1 MAGSAR
7 SRQKRSAELRCF
19 ALIIWFLLSASA
31 AAEIELVPYRI
42 VGDAIPAP
50 LTSAPGDRARGRA
63 IVADRRVGLCLLCH
77 SGPFPEVPLQGD
89 LAPSLAGAGSR
100 NSEAQLRLRLVDAS
114 QVNSD
119 TIMPPYYRTEGLDR
133 IAGAYRGKPILTAQ
147 QIEDVIAFL
156 LTLKE

>member
-1 MAGSAR
+1 
-7 SRQKRSAELRCF
+7 
-19 ALIIWFLLSASA
+19 
-31 AAEIELVPYRI
+31 
-42 VGDAIPAP
+42 
-50 LTSAPGDRARGRA
+50 
-63 IVADRRVGLCLLCH
+63 
-77 SGPFPEVPLQGD
+77 VPLQGN

-119 TIMPPYYRTEGLDR
+119 TIMPPYYRTDGLDR
-133 IAGAYRGKPILTAQ
+133 VGGAYRGKPILTAQ